1 MLRAEIIPAVMYS
14 RMSSTSLMEYTLVQS
29 VMLRAPS
36 SSSRV
41 IALKF
46 CLFNETSFVP
56 GLWLPA
62 LTVVTTGLWSV
73 VLSGIFFDSEMS
85 PLV

>member
-1 MLRAEIIPAVMYS
+1 
-14 RMSSTSLMEYTLVQS
+14 

-46 CLFNETSFVP
+46 CLFNETSFEP

-62 LTVVTTGLWSV
+62 LRVVTTGLWSV
-73 VLSGIFFDSEMS
+73 LLSGITFDSEMR

>member
-1 MLRAEIIPAVMYS
+1 MYS
-14 RMSSTSLMEYTLVQS
+14 RMSSTPLMAYTLVQS

-46 CLFNETSFVP
+46 CLFKETSFVP
-56 GLWLPA
+56 GLWLWLPA

-73 VLSGIFFDSEMS
+73 LLLGITFDSKMS